1 MQVSA
6 TKGKGLEEVK
16 ELHCHREEIIER
28 EEEMLQSGSQLTT
41 LKSLMAFY

>member
-6 TKGKGLEEVK
+6 TNDKGLEEVK
-16 ELHCHREEIIER
+16 ELHRHREEAIER
-28 EEEMLQSGSQLTT
+28 EEEMLHSGSQLTT